1 MLLLPIVTRESA
13 VHERDEANIGP
24 RAADIVK
31 TQPSLHEEG
40 RHLIIDSDVEVGP
53 LLLATDDPWRLVDKS
68 IKGLECLSR
77 GSGNRSAELDLD
89 AEQ

>member
-1 MLLLPIVTRESA
+1 MLLLPIVTRERV
-13 VHERDEANIGP
+13 VHEGDEANISP
-24 RAADIVK
+24 RAADLVK
-31 TQPSLHEEG
+31 PQSSLHVEG
-40 RHLIIDSDVEVGP
+40 RHLIMDSDIEAGP
-53 LLLATDDPWRLVDKS
+53 LLLATDDSCRPVDKS